1 MGASDYLRTQSRIA
15 GIVQFRCC
23 CSNLWIWLFWTCYLH
38 FGRYRYGLCVALSKT
53 SFSYATQKIIFF
65 VHIYHNSICFIF
77 FFVFLITVDD
87 VQIAISWKAVLADE
101 FAKPYFADIKEFLTK
116 EKEQWHIVYPKWSN
130 IFNAFNLT
138 PFDKVRVVILG
149 QDPYHG
155 EGEAHGLCF
164 SVQDGV
170 RQPPSLKNIF
180 KELQDDLWI
189 TPPVSWNLT
198 KRAEQWVFLLN
209 ASLTVRKD
217 EPNSHKDIGR
227 HTFTDAVIKKISDK
241 KDWVIFLLRWA
252 FAQKKKVLIDISR
265 HIVLEA
271 PHPSPF
277 SVHKGFFGCKHF
289 SQVNEILRWRG
300 EKEINRDLK

>member
-1 MGASDYLRTQSRIA
+1 MSVDT
-15 GIVQFRCC
+15 
-23 CSNLWIWLFWTCYLH
+23 
-38 FGRYRYGLCVALSKT
+38 
-53 SFSYATQKIIFF
+53 
-65 VHIYHNSICFIF
+65 NSIQI
-77 FFVFLITVDD
+77 D
-87 VQIAISWKAVLADE
+87 VSWKAILTKE
-101 FAKPYFADIKEFLTK
+101 FAKPYFAHIKEFLLQ
-116 EKEQWHIVYPKWSN
+116 EKQAWHIVYPKWSD

-138 PFDKVRVVILG
+138 PFDKVKVVILG

-155 EGEAHGLCF
+155 EWEAHGLCF
-164 SVQDGV
+164 SVQDWV

-189 TPPVSWNLT
+189 VSPKSWNLT

-227 HTFTDAVIKKISDK
+227 HTFTDVVIKTISDK
-241 KDWVIFLLRWA
+241 KDGVIFLLRWA
-252 FAQKKKVLIDISR
+252 FAQKKKELIDTTR

-277 SVHKGFFGCKHF
+277 SVHKWFFGCKHF
-289 SQVNEILRWRG
+289 SRVNEILKSKWQQP
-300 EKEINRDLK
+300 INRNLK